1 MAHRAFGIFAHITWH
16 TRLRARC
23 IRRVD
28 AAEIRE
34 VIQLAA
40 IESNVHLHE
49 VAVLSDHV
57 HVIASFRPE
66 FAITP
71 FIRHAKS
78 ESSRRI
84 NNRRGRV
91 FDWARG
97 YFIESISRNIVPAAC
112 SYVAAQFRRHPDR
125 IPE

>member
-1 MAHRAFGIFAHITWH
+1 MAHRAFGIFVHITWH
-16 TRLRARC
+16 TRLRTRS
-23 IRRVD
+23 IRKTD
-28 AAEIRE
+28 ATELRE
-34 VIQLAA
+34 VIAIAA
-40 IESNVHLHE
+40 DQHSVHVHE
-49 VAVLSDHV
+49 VAILSDHV

-66 FAITP
+66 RPITP

-84 NNRRGRV
+84 RRRRGKI

-97 YFIESISRNIVPAAC
+97 YFVESLSRSIVHKAC
-112 SYVAAQFRRHPDR
+112 SYVASQFRRHPDR

>member
-1 MAHRAFGIFAHITWH
+1 MMHRAFGIFAHITWH

-23 IRRVD
+23 IRKSD
-28 AAEIRE
+28 AAEIVE
-34 VIQLAA
+34 VIRAA
-40 IESNVHLHE
+40 AERSSAHLHE
-49 VAVLSDHV
+49 VSVLSDHV

-66 FAITP
+66 LPITP

-84 NNRRGRV
+84 NNRRGQV

-97 YFIESISRNIVPAAC
+97 YFIESLSRNIVPVAC
-112 SYVAAQFRRHPDR
+112 AYVAGQFRRH
-125 IPE
+125 